1 MISIIET
8 ISAQIKIDY
17 LLHYNICNGY
27 AHACL
32 DITHET
38 NSINKVPTYVFY
50 DTSIDS
56 LVINDYNNMN
66 VD

>member
-1 MISIIET
+1 MGVYMFGHNT
-8 ISAQIKIDY
+8 R
-17 LLHYNICNGY
+17 
-27 AHACL
+27 
-32 DITHET
+32 
-38 NSINKVPTYVFY
+38 NKQYQQGFTYVFY